1 MSTSY
6 ELSLYLPHKQAQIC
20 MAALEEISQAVAMT
34 DCGGDWRVEAWF
46 EDEPD
51 ADSVEAL
58 LKEIFGASVPEFS
71 VTRLREED
79 WVARSL
85 EGLKPVRAG
94 LFAVHG
100 AHDRGAYPANVISV
114 EIEAGLAFGTGHHGT
129 TSGCLMAL
137 SNILKYAAPEAVLD
151 LGTGTGVL
159 AIAAAKRLKIP
170 VTASDIDPVAV
181 RVAGENA
188 RLNGVH
194 QWVRPVLASGL
205 HHRHLMANAPYDLIM
220 ANILAR
226 PLVGLAPSICYNLA
240 SGGHLILSGLLEDQ
254 IRLVLGAYRGLG
266 LVLKNR
272 IIREGW
278 ATLTLGG

>member
-20 MAALEEISQAVAMT
+20 MEALEEISQAVAMT
-34 DCGGDWRVEAWF
+34 DCGANWRVEAWF

-51 ADSVEAL
+51 ADIVAVL
-58 LKEIFGASVPEFS
+58 LKETIGDPVPDFI

-100 AHDRGAYPANVISV
+100 AHDRGGDRANVTSV

-137 SNILKYAAPEAVLD
+137 TDILKRAAPEAVLD

-159 AIAAAKRLKIP
+159 AIAAAKRLKLP

-194 QWVRPVLASGL
+194 RWVRPVLASGL
-205 HHRHLMANAPYDLIM
+205 HHRNLIMNAPYDLIM

-226 PLVGLAPSICYNLA
+226 PLVGLAPSICHNLA
-240 SGGHLILSGLLEDQ
+240 SGGHLILSGLLEGQ
-254 IRLVLGAYRGLG
+254 IALVLSAYRGQG
-266 LVLKNR
+266 LVLKNK

-278 ATLTLGG
+278 ATLTLKG

>member
-6 ELSLYLPHKQAQIC
+6 ELSLTLAQAQAEIC
-20 MAALEEISQAVAMT
+20 SDALNVISQAVAIT
-34 DCGGDWRVEAWF
+34 DCGESWLVEAWF

-51 ADSVEAL
+51 ADIVEAL
-58 LKEIFGASVPEFS
+58 LIETLGEPALDFS
-71 VTRLREED
+71 VTRIQEED

-85 EGLKPVRAG
+85 EGLTPVRAG

-100 AHDRGAYPANVISV
+100 RHDRGAYPANVTSV

-129 TSGCLMAL
+129 TSGCLIAL
-137 SNILKYAAPEAVLD
+137 TNILKHSKPRSVLD

-159 AIAAAKRLKIP
+159 AIAAAKRLKTGI
-170 VTASDIDPVAV
+170 TASDIDPVAV
-181 RVAGENA
+181 GVAAENA

-194 QWVRPVLASGL
+194 GWVRPVTASGL
-205 HHRHLMANAPYDLIM
+205 HHRKLMANAPYELIL

-226 PLVGLAPSICYNLA
+226 PLVGLAPSICRNLA
-240 SGGHLILSGLLEDQ
+240 KGGRLVLSGLLEGQ
-254 IRLVLGAYRGLG
+254 IALVLGAYRGQG
-266 LVLKNR
+266 LVLESK

-278 ATLTLGG
+278 ATLMLRG